1 MDKTKLKSR
10 CYLVILLAVFIAAW
24 QVLADRGMINPLF
37 FSSPKQVL
45 ADMAEMFSTGY
56 IMPHIG
62 ITLYAAFLGLF
73 YGIVL
78 GTAIALIVGN
88 NRVLAHILEPIFV
101 GIHGLPLLALGPLF
115 VVWFGI
121 GIKSK
126 IFMATI
132 SVFFL
137 VFFNIYAGFKDVD
150 IQLIQ
155 TLKLMRASKIQ
166 LMTKVILPSC
176 IPWLIASLK
185 AGVGAAVLGAIV
197 GEYLGATAGLGWVIQ
212 SAGGYYLS
220 LIHI

>member
-78 GTAIALIVGN
+78 GTAIAQGSSPYSGTDLRRNPRPAASGIRAIVRGMVRDRN
-88 NRVLAHILEPIFV
+88 QIKD
-101 GIHGLPLLALGPLF
+101 IHGNDQR
-115 VVWFGI
+115 
-121 GIKSK
+121 
-126 IFMATI
+126 
-132 SVFFL
+132 VFPG
-137 VFFNIYAGFKDVD
+137 VF
-150 IQLIQ
+150 
-155 TLKLMRASKIQ
+155 
-166 LMTKVILPSC
+166 
-176 IPWLIASLK
+176 
-185 AGVGAAVLGAIV
+185 
-197 GEYLGATAGLGWVIQ
+197 
-212 SAGGYYLS
+212 
-220 LIHI
+220 